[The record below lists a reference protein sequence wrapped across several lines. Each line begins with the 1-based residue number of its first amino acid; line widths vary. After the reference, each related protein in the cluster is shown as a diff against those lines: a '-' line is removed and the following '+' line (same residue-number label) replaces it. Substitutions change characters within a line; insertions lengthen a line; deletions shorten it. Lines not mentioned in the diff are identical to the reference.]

1 MEKKQHFLYPVMG
14 LLVTFLLGWVAWRI
28 TRWIYPMTLPFQIPG
43 KALEYPM
50 WAALVGLLGGFFL
63 RKLGK
68 FEEVKSGIRT
78 ELFLKIGLILLGA
91 GIDLK
96 IILHAAGGAIIQ
108 TLIMI
113 TSVFMFSWWITG
125 KFGLDE
131 KLRAVL
137 SSAVSIC
144 GVSAAIAAAGS
155 VQAKK
160 EQVTYVATLVILV
173 ALPMMVIS
181 PLIAQALH
189 LPQAVAG
196 AWFGGNIDTTAA
208 VVGAGTIFGEEAQK
222 IASIVKSTQNTLIG
236 LVAFLLA
243 VYFARKQASDGTKP
257 SPRLIWDRF
266 PKFVLGFVLASV
278 LYSLGWIDGGKG
290 TAIDALKN
298 WFFTFAF
305 VGMGMDFSLK
315 ELNAMGTRPIIAFL
329 IITLFN
335 TLLALGVAWVIF
347 GGWLF

>member
-1 MEKKQHFLYPVMG
+1 MDRKPVPFYVFSG
-14 LLVTFLLGWVAWRI
+14 LFVTVLLGWIAWHI

-50 WAALVGLLGGFFL
+50 WAALVGLLGGFVL
-63 RKLGK
+63 RKIGK
-68 FEEVKSGIRT
+68 YEEIKLGIRT
-78 ELFLKIGLILLGA
+78 ELFLKVGLILLGA
-91 GIDLK
+91 GIDLN
-96 IILHAAGGAIIQ
+96 IILHAAAGAIVQ

-181 PLIAQALH
+181 PFIAQSLH

-243 VYFARKQASDGTKP
+243 VYFARKQAGEGVQP

-266 PKFVLGFVLASV
+266 PKFVLGFVVASV

-315 ELNAMGTRPIIAFL
+315 ELNAMGIRPILAFL
-329 IITLFN
+329 IITVFN

-347 GGWLF
+347 GGLF

>member
-1 MEKKQHFLYPVMG
+1 VERKSESLSILSG
-14 LLVTFLLGWVAWRI
+14 LLVTLLLGWVAWRL

-50 WAALVGLLGGFFL
+50 WAALVGLLGGFIL
-63 RKLGK
+63 RKFGK
-68 FEEVKSGIRT
+68 YEEIKPGIRT
-78 ELFLKIGLILLGA
+78 ELFLKVGLILLGA

-96 IILHAAGGAIIQ
+96 IILHAAAGAIVQ

-125 KFGLDE
+125 KLGLDE

-243 VYFARKQASDGTKP
+243 VYFARKQAGEGIQP

-315 ELNAMGTRPIIAFL
+315 ELNAMGIRPIIAFI
-329 IITLFN
+329 IITIFN

-347 GGWLF
+347 GGMF